1 MKKKTQTTI
10 STFTHNGQDI
20 EILLNKGTIGLVFD
34 IAGKR
39 YGANAKIQGTSKL
52 DIMNACFS
60 VIINYL
66 ETYDA
71 VKRKLEN

>member
-1 MKKKTQTTI
+1 MKKKTKTTI

-34 IAGKR
+34 IGGKR
-39 YGANAKIQGTSKL
+39 YGANAKLQGATKL

-60 VIINYL
+60 VIISYL

-71 VKRKLEN
+71 IKNKQD